1 MRSSA
6 VRMLCVCQSTRALP
20 LLVYACR
27 AVLLIAFENGAMPVL
42 CKFTA
47 EQQAVVHEFEVLE
60 LLWQEPAV
68 PRIVGPVK
76 LLKANPAGRSHGHVA
91 APGGQSTMYRRT
103 VACL

>member
-1 MRSSA
+1 M
-6 VRMLCVCQSTRALP
+6 
-20 LLVYACR
+20 YACR
-27 AVLLIAFENGAMPVL
+27 AVLLLAFENGFIPVV

-91 APGGQSTMYRRT
+91 ALSGQSTMYRRT
-103 VACL
+103 LACL